1 MTRRDQNQ
9 VVIRARDLRRV
20 AIVIVLVLIV
30 VLAFLQRDRIG
41 GLFGSS
47 APRYVDPNGYQAVFL
62 VTQQVYFGKLSIDG
76 DTYLLTDVFYV
87 NAQEGQPGGGQLVK
101 RGGELHGPRE
111 PMIILA
117 REVLFI
123 ENLRDDSQVV
133 QGIQLIKSGK
143 VPPAPS
149 PAATTRPSPSP
160 TR

>member
-9 VVIRARDLRRV
+9 IVVRARDLRRV
-20 AIVIVLVLIV
+20 AILLALILVV
-30 VLAFLQRDRIG
+30 ALAFLQRDRIG

-47 APRYVDPNGYQAVFL
+47 APRYVDPNAYQAVFL
-62 VTQQVYFGKLSIDG
+62 VTNQVYFGKLAVDG
-76 DTYLLTDVFYV
+76 DEYLLSDVFYV
-87 NAQEGQPGGGQLVK
+87 NAQEGQPGAGQLIK
-101 RGGELHGPRE
+101 RGNELHGPRE
-111 PMIILA
+111 PMIIPA

-143 VPPAPS
+143 APPQSS
-149 PAATTRPSPSP
+149 PTATPRPSPSP